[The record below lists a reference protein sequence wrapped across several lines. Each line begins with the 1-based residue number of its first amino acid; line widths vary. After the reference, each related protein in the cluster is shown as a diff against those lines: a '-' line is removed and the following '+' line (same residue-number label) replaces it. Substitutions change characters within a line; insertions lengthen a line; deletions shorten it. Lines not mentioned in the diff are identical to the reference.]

1 MIIVFFYK
9 VKDLKYMKIWY
20 VNLNYRLVNLIKLE
34 ICLNFLKYIYDID
47 VKIGDKVED

>member
-20 VNLNYRLVNLIKLE
+20 VNLE